1 MSSQVDVDTRD
12 VIRIILQ
19 YLKENNLSTSF
30 TSLQQET
37 GISLNMVD
45 NKDVFL
51 ADIQYGRWDRVLSQI
66 QNMNITREKL
76 IDLYEQI
83 IIELSESNEKAVA
96 KELLRSTDVMKC
108 MQQSDLERY
117 LKLEH
122 LLKSTN
128 TTLNLRMY
136 TDSSITKE
144 RRRAQIADAISQ
156 ELFHVAP
163 QRLLSLLAQAMKY
176 QSSQGLLPHGSSF
189 DLFRGDKKQSIHEN
203 VDKLIQKSAGMIQFS
218 IESHPESII
227 FAPDGVSLITGSV
240 DGFIEVWDFENCK
253 LRMDLEYQ
261 AKEELMM
268 HEEPVLCAC
277 FGQSGELLATGSQ
290 GGKVKVW
297 KLSSGMC
304 LRNFSQA
311 HTQGVTSVS
320 FSKDGTQILT
330 SSFDCTAR
338 IHGLKSGKTI
348 KEFSGHTSY
357 VNCAAYTHDGSKVIS
372 GSSDSTC
379 RVWDVKTTECLNTY
393 RFSLIFPRLHFSLML
408 SQSWFRL
415 RCGSRFHCE

>member
-1 MSSQVDVDTRD
+1 MSSQVDVDAKD
-12 VIRIILQ
+12 VIRLILQ

-30 TSLQQET
+30 TTLQQET

-45 NKDVFL
+45 NKEMFI
-51 ADIQYGRWDRVLSQI
+51 ADIQYGRWERVLAQI
-66 QNMNITREKL
+66 QNMNLTREKL

-83 IIELSESNEKAVA
+83 IIELNELNDKSVA
-96 KELLRSTDVMKC
+96 KELLRNTDVMKYL
-108 MQQSDLERY
+108 QQYDLERY

-122 LLKSTN
+122 LLKSSSS
-128 TTLNLRMY
+128 TLNLHMC
-136 TDSSITKE
+136 TDSSVTKE
-144 RRRAQIADAISQ
+144 KKRFQIAESISQ
-156 ELFHVAP
+156 DILHAPP
-163 QRLLSLLAQAMKY
+163 QRLLSLLGQAMKY
-176 QSSQGLLPHGSSF
+176 QSSQGLLPKGMSF

-203 VDKLIQKSAGMIQFS
+203 IDKLIQKSAGIIQFS

-227 FAPDGVSLITGSV
+227 FAPDGISLVTGSV
-240 DGFIEVWDFENCK
+240 DGFIEVWDFENCT

-268 HEEPVLCAC
+268 HEEAVLCAS

-297 KLSSGMC
+297 RLSSGVC
-304 LRNFSQA
+304 LRNFNQA

-348 KEFSGHTSY
+348 KEFNGHTSY
-357 VNCAAYTHDGSKVIS
+357 VNCATYTHDGSQIIT

-393 RFSLIFPRLHFSLML
+393 RLNMK
-408 SQSWFRL
+408 FREL
-415 RCGSRFHCE
+415 NCF